1 MQSSDWAFIMRT
13 GTTVSYA
20 TRRMNEH
27 VLRFNRLYDELR
39 AGRVTE
45 RWVAEI
51 EARDNVFPDLDYRI
65 YAS

>member
-1 MQSSDWAFIMRT
+1 M
-13 GTTVSYA
+13 
-20 TRRMNEH
+20 
-27 VLRFNRLYDELR
+27 
-39 AGRVTE
+39 AGRVNE